1 LSTASGL
8 GPVTEIPAGCRS
20 FSCQLTLGSETG
32 SVYGVAVDGD
42 GNLFIG
48 DNFYHR
54 VVKLPA
60 GGTET
65 VVASNLLLTYGLAVD
80 AAGDLFI
87 ADNAKGRV
95 LEVPVGIGYATTTVY
110 SGLLA
115 PVGVALDAA
124 GNIFFTSSGHNIGV
138 AEIQRSPVPEH
149 TFATTVPGTVSGDSP
164 VAYTISNSGNAVL
177 SLSGLS
183 VGTDGNFIQSAGP
196 GTPSDCV
203 AGRSYVPG
211 ASCNLSLSFTPTVNG
226 PLTGAAVLT
235 DNAQSGTQMIS
246 LSGTG
251 GPTGA
256 SISFPNGFTSAAPGL
271 ALNGGASVNGS
282 ALQLTDGGLN
292 ESRSVFSGI
301 PIGLASFATE
311 FDFQLTGKGKAA
323 PDADGFMF
331 VVQANGP
338 NASGSTGG
346 GLGYGAPAVEQP
358 GPAISNS
365 VGIKFD
371 LHDNNG
377 EGTSSTGIYLDG
389 AAPTVPSLNL
399 LPSLIDLHSGHV
411 FHVALVYD
419 GNVLTLTITDQTTH
433 ATFSHLFPVN
443 MVGYLGGQT
452 GYAGFT
458 ASTGAK
464 TAVQSI
470 LDWQLTSS
478 ECCNAGEPA
487 FAAGFSSPSE
497 LTLNGN
503 AAISNGALLLTQDT
517 AMETSSAFFPTTVP
531 VNIFTS
537 DFDFKLSAGYGEGFT
552 FVLQSIGFNAIGS
565 GESGLGY
572 GPTMPGGG
580 GAKIAHSVAIKF
592 DLHSDEGEGSNSTG
606 VYVGGAS
613 PTVPY
618 TELTPAINLHSGHTF
633 HARLTYTGKILTLVI
648 TDLTQYAVFA
658 GSYPVDIPKAVG
670 STIGYAG
677 FTASTGELFD
687 TIKILN
693 WSMTSF

>member
-1 LSTASGL
+1 
-8 GPVTEIPAGCRS
+8 
-20 FSCQLTLGSETG
+20 
-32 SVYGVAVDGD
+32 
-42 GNLFIG
+42 
-48 DNFYHR
+48 
-54 VVKLPA
+54 
-60 GGTET
+60 
-65 VVASNLLLTYGLAVD
+65 
-80 AAGDLFI
+80 
-87 ADNAKGRV
+87 
-95 LEVPVGIGYATTTVY
+95 
-110 SGLLA
+110 
-115 PVGVALDAA
+115 
-124 GNIFFTSSGHNIGV
+124 
-138 AEIQRSPVPEH
+138 
-149 TFATTVPGTVSGDSP
+149 
-164 VAYTISNSGNAVL
+164 
-177 SLSGLS
+177 

-271 ALNGGASVNGS
+271 ALNGGASINGS

-301 PIGLASFATE
+301 PIGLASFETE
-311 FDFQLTGKGKAA
+311 FDFQLTGIDTPA

-346 GLGYGAPAVEQP
+346 GLGYGAPAVGQP
-358 GPAISNS
+358 GPVISNS

-399 LPSLIDLHSGHV
+399 LPSLIDLHGGHV

-419 GNVLTLTITDQTTH
+419 GKILTLTITDQTTH
-433 ATFSHLFPVN
+433 ATFSHPFPVN
-443 MVGYLGGQT
+443 IGGYLGGQT

-470 LDWQLTSS
+470 LNWQLTSS
-478 ECCNAGEPA
+478 ECCTAGEPA

-497 LTLNGN
+497 LTLDGN
-503 AAISNGALLLTQDT
+503 AGISNGALLLTQDT

-572 GPTMPGGG
+572 GPTTPGGG

-592 DLHSDEGEGSNSTG
+592 DLHSNEGEGSNSTG

-618 TELTPAINLHSGHTF
+618 TELMPAINLHSGHTF

-677 FTASTGELFD
+677 FTASTGSCSTRSRFS
-687 TIKILN
+687 IGA
-693 WSMTSF
+693 